1 MLGVLFVSIC
11 TNLAAKV
18 YHFVITAKIL
28 LTFLALKTG
37 LSDTLLDFRSFPLHF
52 EIFQPIS
59 LPYSLHIVILHK
71 NEGRCVRTQRPSSY
85 I

>member
-18 YHFVITAKIL
+18 YHFVISAKIL
-28 LTFLALKTG
+28 LTFLALNFD
-37 LSDTLLDFRSFPLHF
+37 LSDTLLDFRSFSLHF
-52 EIFQPIS
+52 ENFQSIS
-59 LPYSLHIVILHK
+59 FPYSLHIVILHK